1 VESEAAMVHTT
12 HSARITG
19 PVAYLSTGGK
29 RANIPLGPCLVE
41 ELDGEVVDIVW
52 GPTGE
57 RSTMIPLQALEAAE
71 DSGNLVLLD

>member
-1 VESEAAMVHTT
+1 MVHTT

-41 ELDGEVVDIVW
+41 ELDGEVVDVVW

-57 RSTMIPLQALEAAE
+57 RSTTIPLQALEAAE
-71 DSGNLVLLD
+71 ERGDLVLLD

>member
-1 VESEAAMVHTT
+1 MVHTT
-12 HSARITG
+12 HSARIIG

-52 GPTGE
+52 GPSGE

-71 DSGNLVLLD
+71 ERGDLVLLD

>member
-1 VESEAAMVHTT
+1 MVHTT

-41 ELDGEVVDIVW
+41 ELDGEVVDVVW

-71 DSGNLVLLD
+71 ERGDLVLLD

>member
-1 VESEAAMVHTT
+1 MVHTT

-19 PVAYLSTGGK
+19 PIAYLSTGGK

-41 ELDGEVVDIVW
+41 ELDGEVVDVVW

-57 RSTMIPLQALEAAE
+57 RSTTIPMQVLEAAE
-71 DSGNLVLLD
+71 ERGDLVLLD

>member
-1 VESEAAMVHTT
+1 MVHTT

-19 PVAYLSTGGK
+19 PIAYLSTGGK

-41 ELDGEVVDIVW
+41 ELDGQVVDIVW

-71 DSGNLVLLD
+71 ERGDLVLLD